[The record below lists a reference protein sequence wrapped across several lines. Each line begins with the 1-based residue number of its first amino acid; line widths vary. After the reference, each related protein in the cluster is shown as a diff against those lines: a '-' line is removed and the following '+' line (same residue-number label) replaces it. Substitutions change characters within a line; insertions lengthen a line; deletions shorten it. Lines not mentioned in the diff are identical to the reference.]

1 MIKLSHGK
9 GKEKHRERTFEEWYS
24 KLFHFSTEDKPEQ
37 TEYYRQL
44 FTDLKSAWDAGY
56 QEGCYYQKGLIIKKA
71 LKVD

>member
-24 KLFHFSTEDKPEQ
+24 KLFRFNMSEHPEH
-37 TEYYRQL
+37 TEYYRRL
-44 FTDLKSAWDAGY
+44 FVDLKSAWDAGF
-56 QEGCYYQKGLIIKKA
+56 QEGCYYQKGVIIKKA